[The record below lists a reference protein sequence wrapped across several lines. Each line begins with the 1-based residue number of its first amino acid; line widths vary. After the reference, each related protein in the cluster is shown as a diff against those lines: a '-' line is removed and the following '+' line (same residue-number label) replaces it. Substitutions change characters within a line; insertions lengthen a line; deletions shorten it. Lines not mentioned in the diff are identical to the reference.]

1 MRDKFGNSLEG
12 DAFRSLGRVQHGS
25 ELASREGGILPDA
38 ERATLSAALG
48 GSSAASNE
56 VIPVLVARDVAS
68 WNTRRVI
75 VANAQGRDRHLS
87 EKRNGPLEELP
98 CLLFGPII
106 GACLDRC
113 GESIGV
119 RNLFH
124 GNFFNREP
132 NFSGL
137 VVVQSCVEGVLDQL
151 SRLIPAKI
159 SLEGLNAGVME
170 STILTADDL

>member
-1 MRDKFGNSLEG
+1 HS
-12 DAFRSLGRVQHGS
+12 S
-25 ELASREGGILPDA
+25 EMASRKGGILRDA

-48 GSSAASNE
+48 GGSAASTE

-68 WNTRRVI
+68 WNTRRVV
-75 VANAQGRDRHLS
+75 VANAKGRDRRLS

-98 CLLFGPII
+98 CLLVGPII
-106 GACLDRC
+106 GARLDRC

-119 RNLFH
+119 WNFFH

-137 VVVQSCVEGVLDQL
+137 V
-151 SRLIPAKI
+151 
-159 SLEGLNAGVME
+159 
-170 STILTADDL
+170 